1 MNIVLSA
8 KLPPEKIKR
17 VRKALPGWHIYVDAT
32 PDDAHYYMAD
42 LGKEDYWSARN
53 IAIREKISAALLDIE
68 NLTGVQIT
76 LAGGRVIP
84 PSSKYPPIEARPY
97 YDREPWDIAGVQSFR
112 YSIELLTPMPP
123 PDPGVVY
130 VVSPEVLAALS
141 GERSDVYAVHHR
153 ENGEVG
159 LVSWGNT

>member
-1 MNIVLSA
+1 MNIILSA
-8 KLPPEKIKR
+8 KLPPEKIER
-17 VRKALPGWHIYVDAT
+17 ARKALPGWNIYVDAT

-53 IAIREKISAALLDIE
+53 IAIREKIRAALLDIE

-76 LAGGRVIP
+76 LAGGRVIL
-84 PSSKYPPIEARPY
+84 PSSKYPPVEARPY
-97 YDREPWDIAGVQSFR
+97 YEREPCDIAGVPAFR
-112 YSIELLTPMPP
+112 YSVELLTPMPL

-130 VVSPEVLAALS
+130 VVTPEVLAALA
-141 GERSDVYAVHHR
+141 GDRYDVYAVHHR

-159 LVSWGNT
+159 LVSWGAT